1 MKRHLRTGVA
11 GEKGRSMAETPTRY
25 CSNCGNE
32 LNPED
37 RFCQNCGT
45 PVHRA
50 ATVPTPEADVPVP
63 PPPQAG
69 SGGPAAP
76 GQPAQEQPA
85 QPGWGWRHPIL
96 TGCLGI
102 IGMFFLLGIVGTIVS
117 GGGGG
122 GNGGGGGKV
131 AQKPQQQQQEHKASK
146 PAPKPVRKKPAPKP
160 QYASVG
166 EKVPV
171 DDEAY
176 QVNKAWKQNG
186 IHSALENLKGTF
198 VVVDFTF
205 YNMGSDTR
213 TLDDTALKL
222 KDSQG
227 RSYDVIQDNTMVV
240 PMSKDIF
247 LEDVSPG
254 VYKQGRAI
262 FSVAP
267 TANGFVLVCS
277 HTNWMSSAEPA
288 QIKLAF

>member
-1 MKRHLRTGVA
+1 
-11 GEKGRSMAETPTRY
+11 MAEETPARY
-25 CSNCGNE
+25 CRNCGHE
-32 LNPED
+32 LGPGD
-37 RFCQNCGT
+37 QFCQNCGT
-45 PVHRA
+45 PVHEA
-50 ATVPTPEADVPVP
+50 ARVPTPEADVPVP

-69 SGGPAAP
+69 GGDAAAP
-76 GQPAQEQPA
+76 GQPAQ
-85 QPGWGWRHPIL
+85 PGWGRKHPIL

-102 IGMFFLLGIVGTIVS
+102 IGLFIFLGIVGTIVS

-131 AQKPQQQQQEHKASK
+131 AEKPKQEDKAAQQAQPEKKEQAQAQPEKKEHKASK
-146 PAPKPVRKKPAPKP
+146 PAPQP

-166 EKVPV
+166 EKVTV
-171 DDEAY
+171 EDEAY
-176 QVNKAWKQNG
+176 QANKAWKQNG

-205 YNMGSDTR
+205 YNRGSDTR
-213 TLDDTALKL
+213 TLDETALKL
-222 KDSQG
+222 QDSQG
-227 RSYDVIQDNTMVV
+227 RSYDVIQDNSMVV

-277 HTNWMSSAEPA
+277 HTNWMSSAQPA
-288 QIKLAF
+288 KIKLGF